1 VKEEG
6 SMEINFSIYGV
17 QRERKGS
24 RPEVEEDLTG
34 GPRLAVRHKESTRV
48 GWLGWPEAKRDGLRS
63 PGRRGRECGRG
74 TWARLSP
81 RTREVFDIFHFVNI
95 RLEFKIQIFFILN
108 QF

>member
-1 VKEEG
+1 MRLCGRLTAGVKEEG

-63 PGRRGRECGRG
+63 PGRRGTECGRG
-74 TWARLSP
+74 NWA
-81 RTREVFDIFHFVNI
+81 D
-95 RLEFKIQIFFILN
+95 QIEPENERGF
-108 QF
+108 

>member
-34 GPRLAVRHKESTRV
+34 GPRLAVRHKESTQV
-48 GWLGWPEAKRDGLRS
+48 GWLGWPESK
-63 PGRRGRECGRG
+63 
-74 TWARLSP
+74 
-81 RTREVFDIFHFVNI
+81 
-95 RLEFKIQIFFILN
+95 
-108 QF
+108 